1 MAVASC
7 DIRIATVNRVAML
20 CADNFHVYILLY
32 KLLSAEREG
41 V

>member
-7 DIRIATVNRVAML
+7 DIRIATVNRDGML
-20 CADNFHVYILLY
+20 CVDIFHLYILLY

-41 V
+41 G

>member
-7 DIRIATVNRVAML
+7 DIRIARVNRDAML
-20 CADNFHVYILLY
+20 CVDIFHVYILLY
-32 KLLSAEREG
+32 KFLSADREG